1 MSPCLCLTCCLK
13 TRGQIVLFQSGV
25 TLASA
30 KRGHRAR
37 WSEARRPE
45 VFRRAR
51 IKSVAASAS
60 GPSSSR
66 FGATR
71 QPAWTPRP
79 SPVRFL
85 RESLA
90 GGTWAEAPIRRWSHL
105 RCRERLAPLS
115 LLGEGGTAG
124 GMRRSTAPPSWS
136 GRSLAVDWPNCWALS
151 VAAAALVLISA
162 QCALGR
168 RAIRPA
174 FPGVPLPGCQRQR
187 PTA

>member
-1 MSPCLCLTCCLK
+1 MSLSNVLPED
-13 TRGQIVLFQSGV
+13 TRTNCPFLIRRHACIHVA
-25 TLASA
+25 TE
-30 KRGHRAR
+30 RGGRKHDDRKC
-37 WSEARRPE
+37 SVGFE
-45 VFRRAR
+45 
-51 IKSVAASAS
+51 SVAASAS

-71 QPAWTPRP
+71 QPAWTPGP

-151 VAAAALVLISA
+151 AAAAALVLISA